1 MDEYVDQI
9 EVTDQLN
16 ELSLYIQN
24 KDLQIAD
31 YIITRNTRFV
41 DNFEEIKE
49 ETNSLFSSITEQLQ
63 NTHHAQMVHYLAER
77 NNELDE
83 GYDVL
88 LQENRDG
95 TANDYLGI

>member
-1 MDEYVDQI
+1 MYVKRIMRLFRWRSRTISQKYLIIFILTAVLFIAAGSLVYLQFERTQESMDEYVDQI

-41 DNFEEIKE
+41 DKDRKS
-49 ETNSLFSSITEQLQ
+49 TRLNSS
-63 NTHHAQMVHYLAER
+63 H
-77 NNELDE
+77 
-83 GYDVL
+83 
-88 LQENRDG
+88 
-95 TANDYLGI
+95 